1 MLSALPIV
9 LVLVVT
15 ALGPNSASA
24 QDAAAYFDEN
34 CASCHTIGDGEL
46 NGPDLKGVTQSR
58 DREWIRRFITNPEA
72 MVSAGDRTAVELL
85 RKYDDA
91 LMPTPEGLTPH
102 LLHEL
107 IEYLDRQSRASG
119 EPAVSTPEPTFT
131 AADAAAGEALFNGR
145 VALSGGGA
153 ACSACH
159 AVNPWGVLGGA
170 RLAPD
175 LTSVHQRMQGYRG
188 TTAWLNAPATPVM
201 RRLFRDQPLSAEEV
215 HALAAYFG
223 QVGTSPPSAPRRFSP
238 IFLLSGLFGAVLGL
252 IAFDRTWQ
260 SRLSR
265 NRPGRAG
272 HRRGH
277 A

>member
-1 MLSALPIV
+1 
-9 LVLVVT
+9 
-15 ALGPNSASA
+15 
-24 QDAAAYFDEN
+24 
-34 CASCHTIGDGEL
+34 L
-46 NGPDLKGVTQSR
+46 NGPDLKGVTRSR
-58 DREWIRRFITNPEA
+58 DREWLRRFITNPEA

-85 RKYDDA
+85 RKYDEA

-119 EPAVSTPEPTFT
+119 EPAVPTPEPAFT
-131 AADAAAGEALFNGR
+131 TADAAAGEALFTGR
-145 VALSGGGA
+145 AALAGGGA

-159 AVNPWGVLGGA
+159 AVNPQGVLGGA

-223 QVGTSPPSAPRRFSP
+223 QVGTSPASPQPRISHT
-238 IFLLSGLFGAVLGL
+238 FLLSGLVGALVGL
-252 IAFDRTWQ
+252 IALDRTWQ

-265 NRPGRAG
+265 HRPGRAG